1 MQQRKTR
8 IPKER
13 KKLLNRIKMLKREKH
28 KAYSKE
34 KNKIFE
40 KKIMETEEKL
50 LECRRCEKM
59 ISEEKAI
66 DCMKDN
72 PRMIYSYIN
81 KQRNRQKEI
90 GPFKRGDEFIYDGKE
105 ICNSLKSQYVSQF
118 SMKSNRENEHL
129 FEDSN
134 MDDLSEIEVEA
145 ENIEDAINEL
155 DENSSAGPDGLP
167 AIFLKKTIKTIARP
181 LALILR
187 KSLDEGKIPEIF
199 KLAYVTPI
207 HKGGSRQKPEQYR
220 PVSLTSHVMKVFER
234 VIKKNIMH
242 HLIKHQ
248 QINKGQHGFVPGRS
262 TQTQLLAHYNDI
274 YEALMEGKRIDTV
287 FLDFAKAF
295 DKVDHEILLEK
306 VRMHKISGKLGKW
319 IREFLKDRKFVVV
332 ANGCMSEEENVMSG
346 VPQGTVLAAI
356 LFVIMIS
363 DIDENVK
370 ACIVRSFADDT
381 RVSKKISSEEDKEI
395 MQEDLDYIYKW
406 ASENLMKF
414 NTNKFE
420 QMAHGN
426 TESIELEP
434 YKSPSGDEIQIKNTA
449 KDLGV
454 LATNDLLFKDHIN
467 KIVTSSKIVMGM
479 LFRTF
484 STRDKEPMIKMF
496 NTYIKSKLEYCCIV
510 WSPVQQT
517 YIYELEKI
525 QKTFTSKINGM
536 EGLDYHQR
544 LEKLGMYSL
553 ERRRDRYFI
562 IYGWQQLE
570 KLKENILG
578 LKSSWIG
585 TSRRIIST
593 RIPYQFEGRRLT
605 RANVTK
611 IYNCPSRRVERMF
624 NSIPANIRNLSGVTT
639 DTFKYHLDK
648 WLKTLPDLPRMG
660 NYSRFVAAETNNIQ
674 HQAVTL
680 HRR

>member
-1 MQQRKTR
+1 
-8 IPKER
+8 
-13 KKLLNRIKMLKREKH
+13 
-28 KAYSKE
+28 
-34 KNKIFE
+34 
-40 KKIMETEEKL
+40 
-50 LECRRCEKM
+50 
-59 ISEEKAI
+59 
-66 DCMKDN
+66 
-72 PRMIYSYIN
+72 
-81 KQRNRQKEI
+81 
-90 GPFKRGDEFIYDGKE
+90 
-105 ICNSLKSQYVSQF
+105 
-118 SMKSNRENEHL
+118 
-129 FEDSN
+129 
-134 MDDLSEIEVEA
+134 
-145 ENIEDAINEL
+145 
-155 DENSSAGPDGLP
+155 
-167 AIFLKKTIKTIARP
+167 
-181 LALILR
+181 
-187 KSLDEGKIPEIF
+187 
-199 KLAYVTPI
+199 
-207 HKGGSRQKPEQYR
+207 
-220 PVSLTSHVMKVFER
+220 
-234 VIKKNIMH
+234 
-242 HLIKHQ
+242 
-248 QINKGQHGFVPGRS
+248 
-262 TQTQLLAHYNDI
+262 
-274 YEALMEGKRIDTV
+274 
-287 FLDFAKAF
+287 
-295 DKVDHEILLEK
+295 
-306 VRMHKISGKLGKW
+306 
-319 IREFLKDRKFVVV
+319 
-332 ANGCMSEEENVMSG
+332 
-346 VPQGTVLAAI
+346 
-356 LFVIMIS
+356 MIS

-624 NSIPANIRNLSGVTT
+624 NSIPANI
-639 DTFKYHLDK
+639 
-648 WLKTLPDLPRMG
+648 
-660 NYSRFVAAETNNIQ
+660 
-674 HQAVTL
+674 
-680 HRR
+680 